1 MLKPGNGWR
10 PPSNGGADLV
20 LSLHRLHQVFGLYWK
35 KPQCSIKLTEQSLA
49 VVLNNFQG
57 MFIVQLD
64 LNCFCYLGPI
74 DHLKAYL
81 YTWGEIA
88 TKKAQNLATHRH
100 TSTSGLNLTG
110 NNVGKD

>member
-81 YTWGEIA
+81 YTYMGRNSDQKS
-88 TKKAQNLATHRH
+88 TKLGNAQAHFHFRAKFD
-100 TSTSGLNLTG
+100 
-110 NNVGKD
+110 GK